1 MLEIWLGDQ
10 RWQFDEGPVVIGRA
24 EDSDVRVDD
33 ARVSRHH
40 LEARREAGS
49 WRVRDLE
56 TPNGTF
62 VAQRRVNELAIVGVI
77 ELSLADAVDGL
88 QLRLSSSDGTEP
100 VTVIPAGRDG
110 RVVRIGR
117 ARDNDLVLDDAKVSR
132 YHAEFI
138 ARRDGQS
145 EIRDCGSANGI
156 IVDGRRTE
164 RASLDIDALIEIGD
178 ATLRVVQHD
187 RGAVLELV
195 ARGVTEHLNESSEHG
210 SPTEAA
216 PTTSPD
222 VTARERE
229 LLALLAGGATDRQIA
244 DELFISIAT
253 VRSHLDRIQDKTGR
267 RRRAD
272 LTRLALEIGVE
283 PRSPASG

>member
-1 MLEIWLGDQ
+1 LLEIWLGDQ
-10 RWQFDEGPVVIGRA
+10 RWQFDDGPVVIGRA
-24 EDSDVRVDD
+24 DDSDVRVDD
-33 ARVSRHH
+33 DRVSRRH
-40 LEARREAGS
+40 LEARREAGL

-56 TPNGTF
+56 SSNGTF
-62 VAQRRVNELAIVGVI
+62 LEQRRVTEVEVAGVV
-77 ELSLADAVDGL
+77 ELSLADAAEG
-88 QLRLSSSDGTEP
+88 LRLRFGSTGGAEP

-117 ARDNDLVLDDAKVSR
+117 ALDNDLVLDDTRVSR
-132 YHAEFI
+132 YHAELI
-138 ARRDGQS
+138 VQRDGQS

-156 IVDGRRTE
+156 IVNGRKAE
-164 RASLDIDALIEIGD
+164 RAPVDADTVLEIGD
-178 ATLRVVQHD
+178 ATLRLVQSD
-187 RGAVLELV
+187 KGPALELV
-195 ARGVTEHLNESSEHG
+195 ARGVTQQVSEARTG
-210 SPTEAA
+210 GPATKVETVA
-216 PTTSPD
+216 SPD
-222 VTARERE
+222 VTVRERE

-253 VRSHLDRIQDKTGR
+253 VRSHLDRIQEKTGR